1 MERSSNA
8 DEEQRK
14 LDQAMEDTIHL
25 SETELNQWKVWLRD
39 EDELDPN
46 AAGPAQEF
54 HERVKALKSKV
65 RPH

>member
-1 MERSSNA
+1 MDRNA
-8 DEEQRK
+8 DDGQRK
-14 LDQAMEDTIHL
+14 VDQAMLDTIHL

-54 HERVKALKSKV
+54 HDRTKALKHKV
-65 RPH
+65 K